1 MRLLSVRGGSEPISW
16 DDQTLGI
23 RFVHTADLQ
32 IGKSF
37 GQFPPDIAAVL
48 RTGRLETL
56 KRIAA
61 LARDRGVDAVLVA
74 GDCFD
79 DIAVADETLR
89 RFKVALEPFDG
100 TWVLLPGNHDPA
112 IAESPWSR
120 LKRLGLP
127 ANVIIGDEPVPI
139 AIGDRAVVLPAP
151 LRRRRD
157 AADLTDWFDTA
168 LTDDHLIRIG
178 LAHGSV
184 REFLPEGIEVA
195 NPIALDRV
203 KRSRLDYLALGD
215 WHGRLQVSERTWYS
229 GTPEPDR
236 FRENEPGYVLDVT
249 IESCGAT
256 PRIEAVPIATYRW
269 MQRTVEIR
277 PGGLEQIRQALGIAE
292 AELERLVLRL
302 DLEGTIDLATRATV
316 DDVLGDI
323 GARVLHLE
331 EGVTGLVVE
340 PTEDDLDGIDTAG
353 FVRVAMNRLRE
364 KLVEPEAETARRAL
378 ALLYGLHHQSG
389 R

>member
-1 MRLLSVRGGSEPISW
+1 MHGGSESISW

-37 GQFPPDIAAVL
+37 GQFPPDIATVL
-48 RTGRLETL
+48 RAGRLGTL
-56 KRIAA
+56 KQIAA

-120 LKRLGLP
+120 LKRLTLP
-127 ANVIIGDEPVPI
+127 ANVIIADEPVPI

-184 REFLPEGIEVA
+184 REFLPEASEAA

-203 KRSRLDYLALGD
+203 ERSRLDYLALGD

-236 FRENEPGYVLDVT
+236 FRANEPGYVLDVT
-249 IESCGAT
+249 IESSGAT

-269 MQRTVEIR
+269 MQRTIEITPGGPEEIR
-277 PGGLEQIRQALGIAE
+277 HALDIAE
-292 AELERLVLRL
+292 AELARLVLRL
-302 DLEGTIDLATRATV
+302 DLEGTIDLATRAAV
-316 DDVLGDI
+316 DDVLGDV

-331 EGVTGLVVE
+331 EGVAGLAVE

-378 ALLYGLHHQSG
+378 ALLYGLHRRSD